1 MGTNKKKYDFTPDY
15 AIPPGETL
23 KETMESLEMTQK
35 ELAKR
40 TGLTVQSLNR
50 IFKGEQPINYE
61 TAGKLELVTGVPARF
76 WNDLEAQ
83 NREQLEKIRELESL
97 KKNLDWLKTI
107 PVSELQKRGLIAHP
121 EEKSEQVREVLKF
134 FGVSSVSAWDEIWT
148 EPKVAAQRSQC
159 FESIPGHAATWIRQ
173 GEIIA
178 KKIEC
183 KPFDKKSFRV
193 VLNEIRKLTIDHPKV
208 FIPRMQKLCSDAGV
222 AVALVPEMKKV
233 PWSGAT
239 KWINPNKAMIL
250 INLRGKRE
258 DKFWFSFFHEAGH
271 IVNDNKKNIYINDN
285 SNDSVEQRAD
295 KFAESILF
303 PGKCR
308 EVIPMLRS
316 KQKIISFAKE
326 IGLSPGIVAGQ
337 YQYLTRQWKWY
348 NDLITKLVWAS

>member
-1 MGTNKKKYDFTPDY
+1 MGLNKKKYNFTPDY

-83 NREQLEKIRELESL
+83 YREQLEKIRELENL

-107 PVSELQKRGLIAHP
+107 PVSELQKRGLIAQS
-121 EEKSEQVREVLKF
+121 EEKSEQVREILKF
-134 FGVSSVSAWDEIWT
+134 FGVSAVSAWDEIWIK
-148 EPKVAAQRSQC
+148 PKVAARRSPC

-178 KKIEC
+178 QKIEC
-183 KPFDKKSFRV
+183 KPFDKKLFREM
-193 VLNEIRKLTIDHPKV
+193 LNEIRGLTVEHPKV

-239 KWINPNKAMIL
+239 KWISSNKAMII

-271 IVNDNKKNIYINDN
+271 IVNDNKKNLYINDN
-285 SNDSVEQRAD
+285 SNDPVEQRAD

-308 EVIPMLRS
+308 ELIPNLRS
-316 KQKIISFAKE
+316 KQKINSFAKE

-337 YQYLTRQWKWY
+337 YQYLTLKWKWY
-348 NDLITKLVWAS
+348 NDLITKFVWVS

>member
-1 MGTNKKKYDFTPDY
+1 MGTNKKKYGFTPDY

-50 IFKGEQPINYE
+50 IFKGKQPINYE
-61 TAGKLELVTGVPARF
+61 TAGKLELVIGVPARF

-83 NREQLEKIRELESL
+83 YREQLEKIRELESL

-134 FGVSSVSAWDEIWT
+134 FGVSSVSAWEKIWT
-148 EPKVAAQRSQC
+148 EPKVAARRSAC

-178 KKIEC
+178 QKIEC

-193 VLNEIRKLTIDHPKV
+193 VLNEIRELTIEHPKV
-208 FIPRMQKLCSDAGV
+208 FIPRMQKLCSDTGI

-233 PWSGAT
+233 PWSGAA

-271 IVNDNKKNIYINDN
+271 IANDNKKNLYINDN
-285 SNDSVEQRAD
+285 SNDPVEQRAD

-308 EVIPMLRS
+308 EVIPMLKS

-337 YQYLTRQWKWY
+337 YQHLTRQWKWY
-348 NDLITKLVWAS
+348 NDLITKFAWAF